1 MRLITT
7 LLLLTAL
14 AVAPRAAAGAVED
27 AIAAFD
33 SAPSAANANNFF
45 NLLDEEDFLDENTHF
60 STSTPADSLNR
71 TVWYWASEWFYDCQ
85 DYDSALAYALKALP
99 LYRYD
104 DCNKADCL
112 NIMGIIYL
120 RLGDFANAADYAR
133 RSVAIELRGNDPDH
147 ISSSMNTLAG
157 IYLAA
162 NQLSDAECYILQ
174 GLEYAARANNDA
186 RHAILLGM
194 ASEVYHKLGDNERAL
209 AYARRAFDKDS
220 VADRTY
226 RMAIRRSQM
235 ASALAGLE
243 RNTEAEAAYRAAIP
257 VLREAHN
264 LHSLAI
270 DLNQL
275 GFVLIALDRHA
286 EAIPLFS
293 EAASLLADMGD
304 LYNCLH
310 SHRGLYES
318 YWSINPDSARI
329 ELTRFNT
336 LRDSLYSTA
345 TAETL
350 ARYTAEFG
358 NEQLQIENENIRD
371 AHRRDIFI
379 GIAIILLIIAS
390 AVALSIRYRRRR
402 NALIREIADIKRS
415 IASPVAPITNTPVD
429 ASESFRQ
436 SVVNAVNSGIASGSI
451 SVAHI
456 ASQLNMSEQTFRRR
470 VREAT
475 GDSPKIFITA
485 IQMERAARLICE
497 DIDRPISDIASL
509 CGFDDA
515 SAFSHAFKRVYGCS
529 PSQYRNSH

>member
-33 SAPSAANANNFF
+33 STPSAANANSFF
-45 NLLDEEDFLDENTHF
+45 NHLDEEKFLDEKIHF
-60 STSTPADSLNR
+60 SKATPADSLNR
-71 TVWYWASEWFYDCQ
+71 TVWYWVSEWFYDCQ
-85 DYDSALAYALKALP
+85 DYDNALAYALKALP

-120 RLGDFANAADYAR
+120 RLGDFANAAEYAR
-133 RSVAIELRGNDPDH
+133 RSVAIELHGDDPDR
-147 ISSSMNTLAG
+147 ISSVMNTLAG

-220 VADRTY
+220 VAERTY

-235 ASALAGLE
+235 ASALAGLG
-243 RNTEAEAAYRAAIP
+243 RYTEAEAAYRAAIP
-257 VLREAHN
+257 VLREARN

-275 GFVLIALDRHA
+275 GFVLIALNRHS

-293 EAASLLADMGD
+293 EAASLLDDMGD

-329 ELTRFNT
+329 ELARFNT

-371 AHRRDIFI
+371 AHHRDIFI
-379 GIAIILLIIAS
+379 GIAIIITVV
-390 AVALSIRYRRRR
+390 AVALVLLYRHRRQR
-402 NALIREIADIKRS
+402 RALMREIADIKRS
-415 IASPVAPITNTPVD
+415 INSTVTISNSPVD

-436 SVVNAVNSGIASGSI
+436 SVVNAVNAGIASGNIGVS
-451 SVAHI
+451 HL

-475 GDSPKIFITA
+475 GDSPKMFITA

-529 PSQYRNSH
+529 PSQFRNSH

>member
-33 SAPSAANANNFF
+33 STPSAANANSFF
-45 NLLDEEDFLDENTHF
+45 NHLDEEEFLDEKIHF
-60 STSTPADSLNR
+60 SKATPADSLNR

-85 DYDSALAYALKALP
+85 DYDNALAYALKALP

-379 GIAIILLIIAS
+379 GIAIIIAIV
-390 AVALSIRYRRRR
+390 AVALVLLHRHRRQRR
-402 NALIREIADIKRS
+402 ALMREIADIKRS
-415 IASPVAPITNTPVD
+415 LAATATPGNSHGD
-429 ASESFRQ
+429 PSEDFRQ
-436 SVVNAVNSGIASGSI
+436 SVVNAVNAGITSGNIG
-451 SVAHI
+451 VAHI

-475 GDSPKIFITA
+475 GESPKMFITA
-485 IQMERAARLICE
+485 IQMERAARLISDQPDC
-497 DIDRPISDIASL
+497 PIGDIAAL

-529 PSQYRNSH
+529 PSQFRNSH

>member
-7 LLLLTAL
+7 LLLIVAL

-33 SAPSAANANNFF
+33 SAPSAANANSFF
-45 NLLDEEDFLDENTHF
+45 NHLAEEEFLDENIHF
-60 STSTPADSLNR
+60 AMATPADSLNR

-104 DCNKADCL
+104 DCYKADCL
-112 NIMGIIYL
+112 NITAIIYL

-133 RSVAIELRGNDPDH
+133 RSVAIELRGDDPDR

-162 NQLSDAECYILQ
+162 DQLSDAECYILQ

-235 ASALAGLE
+235 ASALAGLG
-243 RNTEAEAAYRAAIP
+243 RNAEAEAAYRAAIP
-257 VLREAHN
+257 VLREARN
-264 LHSLAI
+264 FHSLAI

-275 GFVLIALDRHA
+275 GFVLLALDRHS

-293 EAASLLADMGD
+293 EAATLLADMGD

-379 GIAIILLIIAS
+379 GIAIIIAIV
-390 AVALSIRYRRRR
+390 AVALVLLYRHRCQRR
-402 NALIREIADIKRS
+402 ALIREIADIKRS
-415 IASPVAPITNTPVD
+415 INSTVPITNTPVD
-429 ASESFRQ
+429 ATESFRQ
-436 SVVNAVNSGIASGSI
+436 AVVNAVNAGIAAGNLG
-451 SVAHI
+451 VAHL

-475 GDSPKIFITA
+475 GDSPKMFITA

>member
-1 MRLITT
+1 
-7 LLLLTAL
+7 
-14 AVAPRAAAGAVED
+14 
-27 AIAAFD
+27 
-33 SAPSAANANNFF
+33 
-45 NLLDEEDFLDENTHF
+45 
-60 STSTPADSLNR
+60 
-71 TVWYWASEWFYDCQ
+71 
-85 DYDSALAYALKALP
+85 
-99 LYRYD
+99 
-104 DCNKADCL
+104 
-112 NIMGIIYL
+112 
-120 RLGDFANAADYAR
+120 
-133 RSVAIELRGNDPDH
+133 
-147 ISSSMNTLAG
+147 
-157 IYLAA
+157 
-162 NQLSDAECYILQ
+162 
-174 GLEYAARANNDA
+174 
-186 RHAILLGM
+186 M

-275 GFVLIALDRHA
+275 GFVIIALDRHA